1 MGPLLSLHKN
11 KINLLFILEYSNVLR
26 ATYFVKTVKRIR
38 PWFIAHSAGRE
49 IIIILS
55 ILELLRILLSTFIYE
70 SILIKISMNAK
81 IMKTEIFYRM
91 KYELRGH

>member
-38 PWFIAHSAGRE
+38 PWFIAHSAGRG

-55 ILELLRILLSTFIYE
+55 ILELFIYYHKIHNRLTVE
-70 SILIKISMNAK
+70 SIL
-81 IMKTEIFYRM
+81 YLD
-91 KYELRGH
+91 Y